1 MFIKKKNL
9 KKIKDIEKREEFK
22 KIIDFSFG
30 SELSNAMNEIKNR
43 VKQILKKELFG
54 FDFPF

>member
-30 SELSNAMNEIKNR
+30 SELSNAPN
-43 VKQILKKELFG
+43 
-54 FDFPF
+54 